1 MSLASLAD
9 PLETDYQ
16 HASEPRASRSRACA
30 SETEPRDHV
39 SLFLFQPSNAPGRE
53 GGAAPPPAPAA
64 SEGAAPAGPP
74 PDPGFFGGPM
84 GTLLLP
90 MLIFI
95 GFMFWQSRSQAKKQK
110 EMEEGIK
117 VGERRLTS
125 SGMIGKVTEV
135 GERTVRLE
143 IAPGVHVTFLK
154 GTVQGLDPTS
164 VKADAKDEPK
174 DAKAK
179 DEKKD
184 K

>member
-1 MSLASLAD
+1 
-9 PLETDYQ
+9 
-16 HASEPRASRSRACA
+16 
-30 SETEPRDHV
+30 V
-39 SLFLFQPSNAPGRE
+39 SLFLFQPSSAPGRIE

-64 SEGAAPAGPP
+64 SEGQAAPAGPP
-74 PDPGFFGGPM
+74 ADTGFFGGPM

-110 EMEEGIK
+110 ELEESIK
-117 VGERRLTS
+117 VGERRVTS
-125 SGMIGKVTEV
+125 SGIVGKVTEV

-154 GTVQGLDPTS
+154 GVVQGLDPSTA
-164 VKADAKDEPK
+164 KADDKKDDAKDKAKDEPK
-174 DAKAK
+174 
-179 DEKKD
+179 KD